1 MAKEIGD
8 DDSAMEVK
16 TCVVLGGRGFI
27 GRAVV
32 ERLLKLG
39 NWSVRVVG
47 STENPQLLS
56 SESLLAHA
64 ISCGRASYFHV
75 DVRKKAQIVQAI
87 EGASVVFYTDH
98 VDLLFPDD
106 FSSCYTIIVQGTKNI
121 IHACRECKVKQLIYN
136 SSADV
141 VFHGSRDI
149 RNGNESM
156 PQSDHFKDLVTEL
169 KAQSE
174 SLILFANDIDGLLT
188 CVLRPCNVF
197 GPGEK
202 HLLPSL
208 VTMAQSSWA
217 KFIIGSADNL
227 SDFTYV
233 DNVAHAH
240 ICAEES
246 LSSRMVS
253 VCGKVFF
260 ITNMEA
266 MKFWDFTSLVLGGLG
281 YERPVISLPSW
292 TSHCVVFL
300 AKLLHAKSNAWKLD
314 SIVSVYNVAAS
325 AFCTRTFSCSAA
337 NNYLQYS
344 PIVSMEE
351 GIRLTVDSS
360 PDISR
365 DSPCMKHIYSDER
378 SKVDKLLGGGKVA
391 DILLWRDEKKTFF
404 CFLFLVLL
412 YQWFF
417 FSGRTFMSSCAK
429 LLLLIVTL
437 LRGNQI
443 LPSNIYG
450 WKIPEVSS
458 QFFEISEVDMRN
470 FVSAL
475 AWMWNGMCHLIKS
488 LGEGTDWSTF
498 LKVSTSLYACNLI
511 IQCFLRMALGVALV
525 LAFTLCFT
533 YEQYEKEIDEM
544 ATVILTSSKKAMILF
559 AKKLPK
565 PLTKILSV

>member
-1 MAKEIGD
+1 MEKEIGG
-8 DDSAMEVK
+8 DDSVRELK

-27 GRAVV
+27 GRALV

-47 STENPQLLS
+47 STENPQLLP
-56 SESLLAHA
+56 SELLLAHA
-64 ISCGRASYFHV
+64 FSCGRASYFHV
-75 DVRKKAQIVQAI
+75 DVRKKAQIIQAI

-98 VDLLFPDD
+98 VDSFPDY
-106 FSSCYTIIVQGTKNI
+106 FHSCYAITVQGTKNVI
-121 IHACRECKVKQLIYN
+121 DACRECKVKRLIYN

-141 VFHGSRDI
+141 VFHGSCDI

-156 PQSDHFKDLVTEL
+156 PQSDQFKDLVTDL

-174 SLILFANDIDGLLT
+174 SLILFANDNDGLLT

-202 HLLPSL
+202 HLMPSL
-208 VTMAQSSWA
+208 VRMAQSSWA
-217 KFIIGSADNL
+217 KFIIGSGYNL

-240 ICAEES
+240 IRAEES
-246 LSSRMVS
+246 LSFRMVS

-260 ITNMEA
+260 ITNMEP
-266 MKFWDFTSLVLGGLG
+266 MKFWEFASLVLEGLG
-281 YERPVISLPSW
+281 YERPVICLPSW
-292 TSHCVVFL
+292 VVRCVIFL
-300 AKLLHAKSNAWKLD
+300 AKLLNAKSDSRKLD
-314 SIVSVYNVAAS
+314 STVSVYNVPALAL
-325 AFCTRTFSCSAA
+325 CTRTFSCSAA

-351 GIRLTVDSS
+351 GISLTVDSS
-360 PDISR
+360 PHTSR
-365 DSPCMKHIYSDER
+365 DSPFMNHIYSDEQ

-391 DILLWRDEKKTFF
+391 DILLWRDEKKTFC
-404 CFLFLVLL
+404 CFLFLTLL

-417 FSGRTFMSSCAK
+417 LSGRTFISSCAK
-429 LLLLIVTL
+429 LLMLIVVL
-437 LRGNQI
+437 LCGNQI
-443 LPSNIYG
+443 LPSTIYR

-458 QFFEISEVDMRN
+458 QFFEISEVDMRH
-470 FVSAL
+470 FFLAL

-488 LGEGTDWSTF
+488 LAEGTDWYTF
-498 LKVSTSLYACNLI
+498 LKVSTSLYACKLI
-511 IQCFLRMALGVALV
+511 IPCFLRMAIGVALV

-533 YEQYEKEIDEM
+533 YEQYEKEIDDM
-544 ATVILTSSKKAMILF
+544 ATVILSSTKKTMTLF

-565 PLTKILSV
+565 PLTAIFSV

>member
-1 MAKEIGD
+1 MEKEIGG
-8 DDSAMEVK
+8 DDSARELK
-16 TCVVLGGRGFI
+16 TCVVLGGRGII
-27 GRAVV
+27 GRALV

-47 STENPQLLS
+47 STENPQLLP

-64 ISCGRASYFHV
+64 FSCGRASYFHV
-75 DVRKKAQIVQAI
+75 DVRKKAQIIQAT
-87 EGASVVFYTDH
+87 EAASVVFYTDYG
-98 VDLLFPDD
+98 DSFPDD
-106 FSSCYTIIVQGTKNI
+106 FHSCYTIIVQGTKNI
-121 IHACRECKVKQLIYN
+121 IDACRECKVKHLIYN

-141 VFHGSRDI
+141 VFHGSCDI

-156 PQSDHFKDLVTEL
+156 PHSDQFKDLVTDL

-174 SLILFANDIDGLLT
+174 SLILFANDIDGLIT

-202 HLLPSL
+202 HLVPSL
-208 VTMAQSSWA
+208 VWMAQSSWA
-217 KFIIGSADNL
+217 KFIIGSGYNL

-260 ITNMEA
+260 ITNMEP
-266 MKFWDFTSLVLGGLG
+266 MNFWEFVSLVLEGLG
-281 YERPVISLPSW
+281 YERPFISLPSW
-292 TSHCVVFL
+292 VVRCVLFL
-300 AKLLHAKSNAWKLD
+300 AKLLHAKSNSRELD
-314 SIVSVYNVAAS
+314 STVSVYNVAAL
-325 AFCTRTFSCSAA
+325 ALCTRTFSCSAA

-351 GIRLTVDSS
+351 GISLTVDSS
-360 PDISR
+360 PHTFR
-365 DSPCMKHIYSDER
+365 DSPFMKHIYSDEQ

-391 DILLWRDEKKTFF
+391 DILLWRDEKKTF
-404 CFLFLVLL
+404 CSFLFLVLL

-417 FSGRTFMSSCAK
+417 LSGRTFITSCAK
-429 LLLLIVTL
+429 LLLLIVVL
-437 LRGNQI
+437 LYGNQI
-443 LPSNIYG
+443 LPSTIYR

-458 QFFEISEVDMRN
+458 QYFEISEVDMRHS
-470 FVSAL
+470 FLAL

-488 LGEGTDWSTF
+488 LAEGTDWSTF
-498 LKVSTSLYACNLI
+498 LKVSTSLYVCKLI
-511 IQCFLRMALGVALV
+511 IPCFLHMAIGAALV

-533 YEQYEKEIDEM
+533 YEQYEKEIDDM
-544 ATVILTSSKKAMILF
+544 ATVILSSAKKTTVLL

-565 PLTKILSV
+565 PLTTIFLV